1 VGAAGSL
8 WPSSPLAARVS
19 GVLQRALPA
28 SEAWHKSLLLFIA
41 TAQWMMASL
50 SSHEDPLNGV
60 YQNAVGFDLVVRKT
74 CMTFQAVCFFAFFA
88 DFSCCTKH
96 VYFCDKVFWEYN
108 RVIQKKYP
116 KLELLG
122 PSFIKTRD

>member
-96 VYFCDKVFWEYN
+96 VYFCDKDFLGV
-108 RVIQKKYP
+108 QQSYP
-116 KLELLG
+116 EKVPQTG
-122 PSFIKTRD
+122 ATWPQFHQN